1 MGRKSDKRDSLA
13 AVLVLIGAHATAQAA
28 LIALRVSGI
37 IGWHWAA
44 VLAPT
49 WIVSALFFGVITF
62 GSVLGIVKTIRQ
74 HRREREIEAR
84 LEEELERFLRKAEAK
99 QKAEDLVRSLE
110 EEDNE

>member
-62 GSVLGIVKTIRQ
+62 GAVLGIAKTIRQ
-74 HRREREIEAR
+74 HRLEREIEA
-84 LEEELERFLRKAEAK
+84 LDEELERFIRRAEAK